1 LLHTLGRLL
10 HRLPTQPAD
19 QLAVPH
25 VGGGGRVWAWLVL
38 IVVGFLTGVG
48 GQAVQVPAPYLL
60 AALVVGAAA
69 ALSGLLST
77 AFPRP
82 AYRASQAMVGVL
94 MGSYLDP
101 TALRVGARSILPLTA
116 VTLATVVLSVGV
128 AFLFFRSSLINR
140 ATATL
145 GMVPGGS
152 PAVIAAAEDLG
163 ADSRLVALAQ
173 YFRVAVIAV
182 TAPLIVSFLSPF
194 AFSHGPSIV
203 PVLMAWRP
211 VSGTHQAAGLVTL
224 GAVVLLGTWAGTRLS
239 LPAPFVLGPM
249 LVTAVAIFTG
259 AANGFAP
266 AGPLQ
271 NLAFTC
277 VGLEIGLRFSR
288 ESLQHARRHIARL
301 IAGTLTVIVV
311 CFLLAWPLA
320 TFAHLPFSDAYLATS
335 PGGINAILATSVAT
349 HANVALI
356 SSVQSLR
363 LSVVVLATPFIRWI
377 LVRTSEPGLPRT
389 AKPRPHPAGA
399 PPQQRRMQTPHRTP
413 YNGSVATSATP
424 GAGNRI
430 GGGAMG
436 GSDCRP
442 QEPPPPTAWCNRRY
456 NGCVPDDRG
465 TGPGEWVLLSYRMP
479 REPSTPRIAVWRK
492 LKRLGIAQLSDG
504 LVALPADAR
513 TREQLEWTPMK

>member
-1 LLHTLGRLL
+1 
-10 HRLPTQPAD
+10 
-19 QLAVPH
+19 
-25 VGGGGRVWAWLVL
+25 VW
-38 IVVGFLTGVG
+38 G

-69 ALSGLLST
+69 ALSGRLMTT

-101 TALRVGARSILPLTA
+101 AALRVAARLILPLTA

-152 PAVIAAAEDLG
+152 PAIIAAAEDLG

-194 AFSHGPSIV
+194 AVRHAHSIV

-224 GAVVLLGTWAGTRLS
+224 GAVVLLGTRAGNRLS

-259 AANGFAP
+259 AAKGFAP

-288 ESLQHARRHIARL
+288 ESLQHAYRHITRL
-301 IAGTLTVIVV
+301 IAGTLTVIVA

-320 TFAHLPFSDAYLATS
+320 TFAHLSFTDAYLATS
-335 PGGINAILATSVAT
+335 PGGINAILATAVAT

-363 LSVVVLATPFIRWI
+363 LFVVVVLATPFIRWI
-377 LVRTSEPGLPRT
+377 LVRTSEPRPAQGRQATTTPGRRTSTTAAHAHTPPHSIQRLRRHAGHPWREQPPR
-389 AKPRPHPAGA
+389 
-399 PPQQRRMQTPHRTP
+399 QRRYVWISLPTIKATASHRT
-413 YNGSVATSATP
+413 V
-424 GAGNRI
+424 
-430 GGGAMG
+430 
-436 GSDCRP
+436 
-442 QEPPPPTAWCNRRY
+442 
-456 NGCVPDDRG
+456 
-465 TGPGEWVLLSYRMP
+465 
-479 REPSTPRIAVWRK
+479 
-492 LKRLGIAQLSDG
+492 
-504 LVALPADAR
+504 
-513 TREQLEWTPMK
+513 

>member
-1 LLHTLGRLL
+1 VFGYDRVETLKCSAEYLVMSRIRGRAARHVSAGRLL
-10 HRLPTQPAD
+10 RRLPTQPAD

-82 AYRASQAMVGVL
+82 AYRASQTMVGVL

-101 TALRVGARSILPLTA
+101 AALRVAARSILPLAA

-152 PAVIAAAEDLG
+152 PAIMAAAEDLE

-182 TAPLIVSFLSPF
+182 TAPLVVSFLSPF
-194 AFSHGPSIV
+194 AFRRGHSVV

-224 GAVVLLGTWAGTRLS
+224 GAVVLLGTQAGTRLS

-249 LVTAVAIFTG
+249 LATAVVIFTG
-259 AANGFAP
+259 AAKGFAP

-288 ESLQHARRHIARL
+288 ESIQHSRRHIARL
-301 IAGTLTVIVV
+301 MAGTLTVIVA

-320 TFAHLPFSDAYLATS
+320 TIAHLSFSDAYLATS
-335 PGGINAILATSVAT
+335 PGGINAILATAEVT

-363 LSVVVLATPFIRWI
+363 LFVVVLATPFIRWI
-377 LVRTSEPGLPRT
+377 LVRTSEP
-389 AKPRPHPAGA
+389 RPARGRQA
-399 PPQQRRMQTPHRTP
+399 TT
-413 YNGSVATSATP
+413 TSARRTSTTAAYADTP
-424 GAGNRI
+424 PHSIQRLGRHVGHPWC
-430 GGGAMG
+430 G
-436 GSDCRP
+436 
-442 QEPPPPTAWCNRRY
+442 QPPRRRRY
-456 NGCVPDDRG
+456 VWIRLPTVRA
-465 TGPGEWVLLSYRMP
+465 TTSHRM
-479 REPSTPRIAVWRK
+479 
-492 LKRLGIAQLSDG
+492 
-504 LVALPADAR
+504 
-513 TREQLEWTPMK
+513 M